1 MYFKFSTGVGVQ
13 LEGVKVEVPVS
24 FLPTG
29 RLSFPVD
36 VGSSGYSFRVI
47 FLLVVVNFSMSNN
60 IRPG

>member
-1 MYFKFSTGVGVQ
+1 MYFKFSTGVRVQ
-13 LEGVKVEVPVS
+13 LEGVKVELPVS

-47 FLLVVVNFSMSNN
+47 FLLVVLNF
-60 IRPG
+60 